1 MKEIYE
7 EIIKSKEEI
16 KSKISK
22 IFTKLRDLLNE
33 REDQLLL
40 ELNNMYNNL
49 YFKEDLIKKG
59 EEISKQI
66 NSFLEKGKILNNE
79 WENNN
84 KLISNIND
92 CINIE
97 NNIKNIIEINGNI
110 DKCNS
115 QKINIKFKPEN
126 QENTELEKNIKIFG
140 QFIKEEIEENE
151 KNPIINFNSLIVKDN
166 QKIKTL
172 KNWIS
177 EKNMK
182 AELLYRLS
190 KDGESFA
197 TFHQLCDNKGPT
209 ISLFETINGTVIGF
223 YSPLNFDSN
232 YGNFKQD
239 MDTFIFN
246 LDSLIKFEKISNDGS
261 IYCSTTFG
269 PYVAYFG
276 MYGFDVKDMKKCYYN
291 PASTKNKFKN
301 GNNII
306 PNDNKN
312 IIFDLKEVEIW
323 KIIC

>member
-1 MKEIYE
+1 MNAICYCIDCNLYLCNQCSNNHKEYLEIHQIINLDKNNKEIFTGFCKEQNHKGKLEYYCKNHNELCCSSCLSKIKGKGNGQHSDCEVCFVE
-7 EIIKSKEEI
+7 EIEKEKKNKLNENIKYLEESSKNMEESIKKLKEIFLNVIKSKEEI
-16 KSKISK
+16 KTKISK

-49 YFKEDLIKKG
+49 YFKEDLIKNG

-97 NNIKNIIEINGNI
+97 NNIKNIIEINRNI

-172 KNWIS
+172 KNWI
-177 EKNMK
+177 
-182 AELLYRLS
+182 
-190 KDGESFA
+190 
-197 TFHQLCDNKGPT
+197 
-209 ISLFETINGTVIGF
+209 
-223 YSPLNFDSN
+223 
-232 YGNFKQD
+232 
-239 MDTFIFN
+239 
-246 LDSLIKFEKISNDGS
+246 
-261 IYCSTTFG
+261 
-269 PYVAYFG
+269 
-276 MYGFDVKDMKKCYYN
+276 
-291 PASTKNKFKN
+291 
-301 GNNII
+301 
-306 PNDNKN
+306 
-312 IIFDLKEVEIW
+312 
-323 KIIC
+323 